1 MTKITIDP
9 EQCKSIINEVVTEIE
24 NAVTAFKNECE
35 KVAAELADGG
45 AAAGGDIG
53 RAAQDSFVTNVE
65 DPFEVLKAN
74 LNNFTTRLDTIVLNN
89 LQASDEIQIAYSS
102 ANNG

>member
-24 NAVTAFKNECE
+24 NAITAFKNECE
-35 KVAAELADGG
+35 KVAVELADGG
-45 AAAGGDIG
+45 EAAGGDIG
-53 RAAQDSFVTNVE
+53 RAAQDSFVLNVE
-65 DPFEVLKAN
+65 DPFEALKAN

-89 LQASDEIQIAYSS
+89 LQASDEIQIAFSG